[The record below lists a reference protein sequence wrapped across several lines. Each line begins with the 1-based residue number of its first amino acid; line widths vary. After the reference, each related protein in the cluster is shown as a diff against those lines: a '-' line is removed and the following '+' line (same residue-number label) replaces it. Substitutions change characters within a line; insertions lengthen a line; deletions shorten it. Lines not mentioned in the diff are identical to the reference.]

1 MSEAHF
7 PRKLVRHAEANKGYI
22 LISRFHDFIQQRFLA
37 RNLCMAAA
45 YTIYES
51 FQTKKDRVRGQ
62 CIAFAR

>member
-1 MSEAHF
+1 MSKAHF

-22 LISRFHDFIQQRFLA
+22 LISRCIQQRFLA

-45 YTIYES
+45 YTTYES